1 MRLTAF
7 AALLAAVAAPALANG
22 DAAAGRRKARQC
34 QTCHGIDGLAT
45 VPIAPHLAGENFT
58 YLQTQL
64 RNYKSGRREHEIM
77 TVVASQLSDQDIDD
91 LAAWYS
97 SIRISVSLPE

>member
-1 MRLTAF
+1 MLRAC
-7 AALLAAVAAPALANG
+7 LAAACVLAAGPVLANG
-22 DAAAGRRKARQC
+22 DPVEGRRKASQC

-64 RNYKSGRREHEIM
+64 RNYKNGRREHEIM
-77 TVVASQLSDQDIDD
+77 TVVASQLSDEDIND

>member
-1 MRLTAF
+1 MRPLT
-7 AALLAAVAAPALANG
+7 LAACLALVSAPVLAAG
-22 DAAAGRRKARQC
+22 DAAAGREKARQC